1 MKRTLLSLL
10 VFGLFAGVGSSAMA
24 QNVTADTQP
33 NADSDRVAM
42 SEEVAKVD
50 ASQRSEEYRAAKAQ
64 AQTDYTASKAKCKDL
79 KGGDARTC
87 LKEAKAARTEALA
100 QAKIQ
105 RDNPGEGSE
114 PTKANAGRK
123 PGDNSHLPLKPR
135 GTRTE

>member
-10 VFGLFAGVGSSAMA
+10 VCGLFAGVGSSAMA

-33 NADSDRVAM
+33 NANPDHVAM

-50 ASQRSEEYRAAKAQ
+50 ASKRSEEYRAAKAR
-64 AQTDYTASKAKCKDL
+64 AQTNYTDSKTKCKEL
-79 KGGDARTC
+79 KGGEARIC
-87 LKEAKAARTEALA
+87 VNEAKAARTEALA

-105 RDNPGEGSE
+105 RDNPGETSE
-114 PTKANAGRK
+114 AIKENAGRK
-123 PGDNSHLPLKPR
+123 PGDNSQFPLRPR